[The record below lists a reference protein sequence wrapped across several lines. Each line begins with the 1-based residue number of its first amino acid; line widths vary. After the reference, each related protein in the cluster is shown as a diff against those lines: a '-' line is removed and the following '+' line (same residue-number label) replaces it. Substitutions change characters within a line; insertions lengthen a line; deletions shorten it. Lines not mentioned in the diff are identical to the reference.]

1 MLKKFED
8 TEGFVENIW
17 LSRSTIYFKIG
28 LYKFLKNSSLS
39 SHYLKA
45 TKSNSHRR
53 RTVQMPLL
61 TLLLSTYF
69 PCFAVRLFLLP
80 QDFFFCT
87 EILFLAVRLFFS
99 PWNILFWFET
109 FYFSSRHV
117 LSTSDFF
124 FRCETFYFSVKPFI
138 FSVRMF
144 LLKLNISGQP

>member
-1 MLKKFED
+1 MLKRFED

-61 TLLLSTYF
+61 TIIAFNSFSLLCCETIYV
-69 PCFAVRLFLLP
+69 AVRFFLL
-80 QDFFFCT
+80 QWDIISCRET
-87 EILFLAVRLFFS
+87 FFS
-99 PWNILFWFET
+99 PWNVLLWCET

-138 FSVRMF
+138 FSVR
-144 LLKLNISGQP
+144 KN

>member
-61 TLLLSTYF
+61 TIIAFNL
-69 PCFAVRLFLLP
+69 
-80 QDFFFCT
+80 FFCT

>member
-87 EILFLAVRLFFS
+87 EILFLAVRLFF
-99 PWNILFWFET
+99 LRET
-109 FYFSSRHV
+109 FYFGLRLFISPR
-117 LSTSDFF
+117 DMFF
-124 FRCETFYFSVKPFI
+124 LRQTFSLGVRLFI
-138 FSVRMF
+138 FPWN
-144 LLKLNISGQP
+144 LLFFPWECFYLN